1 VEGRRWTAP
10 ADLAVAV
17 KRTRSLRD
25 TLRAIVAKDQEQEV
39 TGIALPVID
48 AVLTKGRDALPS
60 DDSVVNAI
68 HGLITPETIAEGEA
82 IGAVDALIVV
92 EQLYVALKR
101 LEPPK
106 QRVFV
111 G

>member
-1 VEGRRWTAP
+1 
-10 ADLAVAV
+10 
-17 KRTRSLRD
+17 
-25 TLRAIVAKDQEQEV
+25 
-39 TGIALPVID
+39 
-48 AVLTKGRDALPS
+48 
-60 DDSVVNAI
+60 VVNAI
-68 HGLITPETIAEGEA
+68 HGLIIPETIAEGEA
-82 IGAVDALIVV
+82 IRAVDALIVV